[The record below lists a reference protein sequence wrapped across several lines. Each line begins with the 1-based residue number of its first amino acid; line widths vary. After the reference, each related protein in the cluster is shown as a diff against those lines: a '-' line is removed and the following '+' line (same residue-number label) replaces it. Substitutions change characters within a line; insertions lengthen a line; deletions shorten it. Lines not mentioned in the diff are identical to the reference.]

1 MSTCPCISIK
11 YKYMYIFQYL
21 IIRACGFPIHGGEN
35 PYLYNCQGFL
45 KHKSTCNQLYAIL
58 CINKARFNTKEFMY
72 NFYFIIDGETNM
84 RPMGHIAH
92 LRNGQTS
99 LNQYKT
105 CNQIH
110 MHFFF
115 PSFNSKLNEL
125 SCNYD
130 FETSFCTLYNR
141 FNITCNK
148 STYIYAILNVYES
161 WNTST

>member
-1 MSTCPCISIK
+1 MLFCASIK
-11 YKYMYIFQYL
+11 QE
-21 IIRACGFPIHGGEN
+21 C
-35 PYLYNCQGFL
+35 
-45 KHKSTCNQLYAIL
+45 
-58 CINKARFNTKEFMY
+58 MY
-72 NFYFIIDGETNM
+72 NLYFIIDGETNM

-92 LRNGQTS
+92 LRNSQTS

-115 PSFNSKLNEL
+115 PSFHSKLNEL

-161 WNTST
+161 YGIHLHNLCTFQTTLLHR